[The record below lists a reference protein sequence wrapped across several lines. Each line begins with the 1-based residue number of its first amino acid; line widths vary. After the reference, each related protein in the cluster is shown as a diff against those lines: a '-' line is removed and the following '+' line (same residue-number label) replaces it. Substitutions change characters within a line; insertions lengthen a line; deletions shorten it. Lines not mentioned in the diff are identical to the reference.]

1 MTPNSI
7 LKSLPT
13 RRRVWRRLSSHLVLL
28 LVSSGTAL
36 SAPTLLNASYDVT
49 REFYKEFNDSFAAD
63 WKAKTGETPKIDQSH
78 GGSSKQARSVLDGLE
93 ADVVTM
99 NQSTDIEILA
109 KNGLVAKDWA
119 GRFSN
124 QASPYT
130 STIVFLVRK
139 GNPKGF
145 KDWDDLVKPGVQV
158 IIPNPKTSGNGRYS
172 YLAAWSHAKHAPG
185 GSDATAKDFVTKLF
199 KNVPVLD
206 AGGRGATTT
215 FAQREIGDV
224 LLTFENEAHLAI
236 RELGA
241 DKTEI
246 VYPTSSVLAEA
257 PVAVVEKYTAKHG
270 TQALAKAYLDAL
282 YTPAAQEL
290 AAKHKLRPRSA
301 EVLAKH
307 TADFPALK
315 LYNVDEEFGGW
326 ATAQQTHFADG
337 GIFDQIYAP

>member
-1 MTPNSI
+1 M
-7 LKSLPT
+7 
-13 RRRVWRRLSSHLVLL
+13 WRRLFSHLVLL

-63 WKAKTGETPKIDQSH
+63 WKTKTGETPKIDQSH

-99 NQSTDIEILA
+99 NQSTDIDILA
-109 KNGLVAKDWA
+109 QNGLVAKDWA
-119 GRFSN
+119 DRFPDH
-124 QASPYT
+124 ASPYT

-139 GNPKGF
+139 GNPKQIKG
-145 KDWDDLVKPGVQV
+145 WDDLVKSGVEV
-158 IIPNPKTSGNGRYS
+158 IIPHPKTSGNGRYS
-172 YLAAWSHAKHAPG
+172 YLAAWSHAKHLPG
-185 GSDATAKDFVTKLF
+185 GSDATAKDFVTRLF

-215 FAQREIGDV
+215 YAQRQIGDV
-224 LLTFENEAHLAI
+224 LLTFENEAHLAL
-236 RELGA
+236 REFGA
-241 DKTEI
+241 DQNEI
-246 VYPTSSVLAEA
+246 VYPASSVLAEA
-257 PVAVVEKYTAKHG
+257 PIAVVEKYTAKHG

-307 TADFPALK
+307 SSDFPALK
-315 LYNVDEEFGGW
+315 LYRIEDEFGGW
-326 ATAQQTHFADG
+326 PEAQKTHFADG
-337 GIFDQIYAP
+337 GLFDQIYSP